1 MYFHVQ
7 RLINPIVDDEPDP
20 QAANQLQEGLG
31 GQFGEMRTMMQYFF
45 QTFNSRG
52 NAKPFKDLIHGVGIE
67 EISHVE
73 LIATTIT
80 HLLDGSPRY
89 KGDRFETPG
98 ANGDGS
104 TPLDVA
110 NIAKNAHHFIVSNQ
124 GALPVDAAGNPWLG
138 SYVYASGN
146 LVLDLLYNVMLEST
160 GRLQKCRIYEMS
172 ENKTL
177 RATVSYLIVRDH
189 AHELVFAKAL
199 EALGVNWGKVLPIP
213 NFDATQYP
221 EVKKLMDDGLHL
233 RQHHWRLDG
242 SEMGAIFQGKS
253 PANDGSTV
261 QTDMEPPE
269 GAPFPDLP
277 ERPEEFSPGLSPE
290 LAELVEAAGKM
301 AAKGKF
307 TSAPKSGKK

>member
-7 RLINPIVDDEPDP
+7 RLINDIVPDEPDP
-20 QAANQLQEGLG
+20 QAANLLQEGLG

-80 HLLDGSPRY
+80 HLLDGSSRY
-89 KGDRFETPG
+89 QASSNKTPG
-98 ANGDGS
+98 AGGT

-110 NIAKNAHHFIVSNQ
+110 REAQNPHHFIVSNQ
-124 GALPVDAAGNPWLG
+124 AALPVDAAGNPWLG

-172 ENKTL
+172 DNKTL

-189 AHELVFAKAL
+189 AHELAFAKAL
-199 EALGVNWGKVLPIP
+199 EALGVNWGKVLPVP
-213 NFDATQYP
+213 KFDATQYP

-233 RQHHWRLDG
+233 RQHHWRLDS
-242 SEMGAIFQGKS
+242 SEMGRIFQGEAPTHNGEQLS
-253 PANDGSTV
+253 MD
-261 QTDMEPPE
+261 DLPPE
-269 GAPFPDLP
+269 GAPWPDLP
-277 ERPEEFSPGLSPE
+277 ERPEEFSPGLTPD
-290 LAELVEAAGKM
+290 LMELVQEAAKLSG
-301 AAKGKF
+301 AF
-307 TSAPKSGKK
+307 KSNQPWNKR